1 MAITFRDGVLVRLV
15 KKLQDPQ
22 QSTYFNCR
30 NSQSK
35 IIKLDSKDTIN
46 NCIRKLESF
55 NVEKKSR
62 KRSHGS
68 WNLQYW
74 EVQSSMSS

>member
-15 KKLQDPQ
+15 RKLQDPQ

-30 NSQSK
+30 NNQSK

-46 NCIRKLESF
+46 NFIRKLESF